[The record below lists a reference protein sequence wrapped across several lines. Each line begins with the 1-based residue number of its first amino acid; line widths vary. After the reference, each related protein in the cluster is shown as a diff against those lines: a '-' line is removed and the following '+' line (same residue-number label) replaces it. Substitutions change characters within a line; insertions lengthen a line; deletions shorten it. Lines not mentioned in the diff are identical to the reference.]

1 MDILKVSSSPHQ
13 NAGLTT
19 QKVMLTVLIALFP
32 ALAASTVLFGWK
44 ALALTAETVAAC
56 VGFEYLFR
64 KLLHR
69 DNTIGDLS
77 AAVTGV
83 ILAFNLPATMMSPS
97 TWWMPLVGAFAA
109 IVVTKE
115 FFGGLGQNF
124 ANPAIVGRIV
134 MMLSFTAAMTNFVTP
149 AFTDAV
155 TSATPLAAEAGTY
168 SLTDLLF
175 GLHGGTLGE
184 TCAVALLLGLV
195 ILLVT
200 KTISPIIPVC
210 FIGTYF
216 AAALIDTASVTEALM
231 LTLSG
236 GLLFGAIFMAT
247 DYVTSPVTKW
257 GRVIFAVGCGLLT
270 FVIRRYAAMNEGVSF
285 AILVMN
291 LLVPHIERLTTPKP
305 FGTVK
310 EKKGAKAK

>member
-1 MDILKVSSSPHQ
+1 MSLLKVSSSPHQ
-13 NAGLTT
+13 TSAVTT
-19 QKVMLTVLIALFP
+19 QRVMLTVLIALAP
-32 ALAASTVLFGWK
+32 SLIAATVLFGWK
-44 ALALTAETVAAC
+44 AIALTAETVAAC

-69 DNTIGDLS
+69 SNTVADLS
-77 AAVTGV
+77 AVVTGV
-83 ILAFNLPATMMSPS
+83 ILAFNLPVTMFSPD

-134 MMLSFTAAMTNFVTP
+134 MMLSFTAAMTDYINP
-149 AFTDAV
+149 LLTDAV
-155 TSATPLAAEAGTY
+155 SSATPLAAQKGSF
-168 SLTDLLF
+168 SLTDLLL

-184 TCAVALLLGLV
+184 TCAVALLLGLA
-195 ILLVT
+195 ILLATRTV
-200 KTISPIIPVC
+200 SPLIPAC

-216 AAALIDTASVTEALM
+216 VAALLDTLNFTEALS

-236 GLLFGAIFMAT
+236 GLLLGAVFMAT
-247 DYVTSPVTKW
+247 DYVTSPVTKG
-257 GRVIFAVGCGLLT
+257 GRVIFGLGCGILT
-270 FVIRRYAAMNEGVSF
+270 FVIRRYASMTEGVSF
-285 AILVMN
+285 AILLMN

-305 FGTVK
+305 FGTA
-310 EKKGAKAK
+310 KKGVSAK